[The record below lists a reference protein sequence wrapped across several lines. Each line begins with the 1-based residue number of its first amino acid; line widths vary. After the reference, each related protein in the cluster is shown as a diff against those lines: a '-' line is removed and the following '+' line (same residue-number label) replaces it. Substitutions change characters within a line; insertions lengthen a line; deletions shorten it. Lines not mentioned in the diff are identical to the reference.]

1 MNKLLKLTDA
11 TVQSTRLHLS
21 KNTWFEATDDRLI
34 YVELKDAK
42 DGDPKR
48 LVTPLTFSKFEIIGF
63 LKPIEGDVDR
73 GLLVDIGERK
83 VTLRRLEVATTA
95 DLSRWLADRD
105 MFFDPKHIGKLLQY
119 IMAWKGKSVTAYTR
133 NGWQSNGA
141 FVVGDLVV
149 NGEGVVLR
157 TAYNQVPFARKGT
170 FEDWRTDVLP
180 HIRKKP
186 GWLFA
191 TLVALSSPILHI
203 IKAPTGTVLNLTGT
217 TSRGKTDGLKVG
229 MTVWGRPSDKGVDG
243 CVQSFRTTVNG
254 IESIAV
260 QSNHVFLA
268 LDEMKMAESS
278 VLRDGAYLLGNG
290 RGKMR
295 SKPDGTSRE
304 VATWLVNTLVCGEK
318 TVEGIFD
325 AAGVAQ
331 AAGQVIRWIDVDADP
346 LLPILPLDEIW
357 ALTDVIDKH
366 YGTAGPE
373 LVGRI
378 VKMGEDDVRRRYKD
392 ALSALYDGDDSKL
405 ERAAASFATL
415 VVAGKIMDI
424 ETEVVREVWERWL
437 KEDVDK
443 ALDDFHQMAV
453 GILDFIDARR
463 GSSIVE
469 LEEPDLDDEAR
480 WEQQSGEKHSYQARD
495 GWHHIVDERGTE
507 REYCYLTSKTMKVL
521 FNGMGAQKCYGW
533 LCDRAIVAK
542 RQGQSGY
549 TMKVPVLRR
558 SASAVRIDVVA
569 LRRVVEN

>member
-1 MNKLLKLTDA
+1 M
-11 TVQSTRLHLS
+11 
-21 KNTWFEATDDRLI
+21 
-34 YVELKDAK
+34 
-42 DGDPKR
+42 
-48 LVTPLTFSKFEIIGF
+48 
-63 LKPIEGDVDR
+63 
-73 GLLVDIGERK
+73 
-83 VTLRRLEVATTA
+83 
-95 DLSRWLADRD
+95 
-105 MFFDPKHIGKLLQY
+105 
-119 IMAWKGKSVTAYTR
+119 TAYTR

-318 TVEGIFD
+318 TVEGIF
-325 AAGVAQ
+325 
-331 AAGQVIRWIDVDADP
+331 
-346 LLPILPLDEIW
+346 
-357 ALTDVIDKH
+357 
-366 YGTAGPE
+366 
-373 LVGRI
+373 
-378 VKMGEDDVRRRYKD
+378 
-392 ALSALYDGDDSKL
+392 
-405 ERAAASFATL
+405 
-415 VVAGKIMDI
+415 
-424 ETEVVREVWERWL
+424 
-437 KEDVDK
+437 
-443 ALDDFHQMAV
+443 
-453 GILDFIDARR
+453 
-463 GSSIVE
+463 
-469 LEEPDLDDEAR
+469 
-480 WEQQSGEKHSYQARD
+480 
-495 GWHHIVDERGTE
+495 
-507 REYCYLTSKTMKVL
+507 
-521 FNGMGAQKCYGW
+521 
-533 LCDRAIVAK
+533 
-542 RQGQSGY
+542 
-549 TMKVPVLRR
+549 
-558 SASAVRIDVVA
+558 
-569 LRRVVEN
+569 